1 MDFAFMMAEQRIKD
15 AIQKGDLD
23 HLPGKGK
30 PLELEDLST
39 VPQEL
44 RMGYKILKNAGYVP
58 EEVQLKKEM
67 MSIQDLIDLCQDP
80 EEKETL
86 KKKWTEKSL
95 RFNSL
100 MEKRKMSSSSAFG
113 AYRDKIHKKF

>member
-1 MDFAFMMAEQRIKD
+1 MAEQRIKD

-80 EEKETL
+80 AEKETL

-113 AYRDKIHKKF
+113 AYRDKFHKKF

>member
-1 MDFAFMMAEQRIKD
+1 MAEQRIKD

-100 MEKRKMSSSSAFG
+100 MEKRKMSNSSAFE

>member
-1 MDFAFMMAEQRIKD
+1 MMAEQRIKD

-30 PLELEDLST
+30 PLKLEELST

-67 MSIQDLIDLCQDP
+67 MSIQDLIDLCQNP

-100 MEKRKMSSSSAFG
+100 MEKRRMSSSSAFG
-113 AYRDKIHKKF
+113 MYRDKIYKKF